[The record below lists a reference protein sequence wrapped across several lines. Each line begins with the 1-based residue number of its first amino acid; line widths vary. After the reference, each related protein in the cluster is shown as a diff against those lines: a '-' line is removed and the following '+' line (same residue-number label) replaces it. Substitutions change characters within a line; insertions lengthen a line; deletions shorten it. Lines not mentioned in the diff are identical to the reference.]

1 MKKTIAVLVENHF
14 GVLSHV
20 SGLFSARGFNIDS
33 LAVGETED
41 PTVSRMTIVVDGDEK
56 TLEQVKK
63 QLNRLIDVIKVID
76 LTEEDFIDRE
86 LVLVKVAIN
95 TKNRSEI
102 LQVAD
107 TYDEYIH
114 GLRDRPGMLPAIAL
128 KQIYQAAKKGR
139 FSETVVSALIHVMGI
154 YPLTSA
160 VLLSTGEKGVVVEI
174 DKRKPLLPRVR
185 IVYGADGERCSTDTI
200 LDLSEQES
208 EGVKVVRVIDPI
220 DKHEDPLGLLA
231 VTEV

>member
-41 PTVSRMTIVVDGDEK
+41 ATISRMTIVVDGDEK

-86 LVLVKVAIN
+86 LVLVRVTIN

-107 TYDEYIH
+107 TFQAKIVDVKKDSVGIEATGDQNKIESFIETLKPF
-114 GLRDRPGMLPAIAL
+114 GITEIVRTGRIAM
-128 KQIYQAAKKGR
+128 R
-139 FSETVVSALIHVMGI
+139 
-154 YPLTSA
+154 
-160 VLLSTGEKGVVVEI
+160 
-174 DKRKPLLPRVR
+174 RK
-185 IVYGADGERCSTDTI
+185 
-200 LDLSEQES
+200 
-208 EGVKVVRVIDPI
+208 
-220 DKHEDPLGLLA
+220 
-231 VTEV
+231 